1 MNSNNKQFDSAFVIF
16 LIIAIIYAIGNLI
29 WWSINT
35 PIVPMFDSA
44 VHFTDIF
51 INGWLFYNA
60 PLVTYIMRFMFY
72 IFGRELFDLII
83 IFVNYIFFL
92 IPLYFIYK
100 IGVELKDEETG
111 NIAMILFALVPA
123 VYVMSRQYGHKD
135 YHIIAAITFNIYCLI
150 KTDYFRS
157 RKWTIWY
164 GISVGLGLMIKDAFL
179 AYFFV
184 PFIYIVIKGL
194 KEKTDRAK
202 VINVCMSIVLGSLI
216 AGWHYFRPIVLD
228 KILNEPVKETVS
240 IFAFDSLRIMTTG
253 LWEELL
259 SPPIFIIFI
268 TGLIYF
274 IWKYKGKY
282 KNIILLWFF
291 VPWAIITFMPH
302 RKKPEY
308 GSGFIP
314 AIALIGAMFI
324 SNIKKRNIKETV
336 VIVLIIIGFV
346 QYLDFSYKIL
356 NADLFNKLRLKYKQ
370 HYISYFNYNGCLM
383 LLDFKQ
389 IQLILGLMNHL
400 KNKYLNEKFLIISNS
415 ILDTFA
421 LESQILYHGMTCDK
435 ENKTIL
441 IFIGNINFI
450 GDKFN
455 EELKKIG
462 LTTDEIF
469 EIEQKYCL
477 IDVFYLDKNKNENT
491 KVTLFGRKD
500 KFPQFSQ

>member
-1 MNSNNKQFDSAFVIF
+1 
-16 LIIAIIYAIGNLI
+16 
-29 WWSINT
+29 
-35 PIVPMFDSA
+35 
-44 VHFTDIF
+44 
-51 INGWLFYNA
+51 
-60 PLVTYIMRFMFY
+60 
-72 IFGRELFDLII
+72 
-83 IFVNYIFFL
+83 
-92 IPLYFIYK
+92 
-100 IGVELKDEETG
+100 
-111 NIAMILFALVPA
+111 
-123 VYVMSRQYGHKD
+123 
-135 YHIIAAITFNIYCLI
+135 
-150 KTDYFRS
+150 
-157 RKWTIWY
+157 
-164 GISVGLGLMIKDAFL
+164 
-179 AYFFV
+179 
-184 PFIYIVIKGL
+184 VIKGL
-194 KEKTDRAK
+194 KEKTDRSK

-370 HYISYFNYNGCLM
+370 HYISYFNHNGCLM

-400 KNKYLNEKFLIISNS
+400 KNKYPNEKFSIISNS

-421 LESQILYHGMTCDK
+421 LESQILYHGMTYGK

-477 IDVFYLDKNKNENT
+477 IDVFYLDENKNENT